1 MKNILAQIGLWIYEN
16 MLKPLPQA
24 VFNAAM
30 STVLKTWIVAIL
42 TLVLTNLIKLAKRTS
57 KFNLAA

>member
-1 MKNILAQIGLWIYEN
+1 MKNTFAQIGLWIYEN

-30 STVLKTWIVAIL
+30 STLLKTWIMAIL
-42 TLVLTNLIKLAKRTS
+42 TLGLTNMIKLAKKTG

>member
-42 TLVLTNLIKLAKRTS
+42 TLVLTNLIKLAKKTS

>member
-42 TLVLTNLIKLAKRTS
+42 TLVLTNLIRLAKKTG